1 MMGGGGYGD
10 ANEEEENLN
19 KSQRSIMLYKCSSGG
34 GYK

>member
-1 MMGGGGYGD
+1 MGGGYRD
-10 ANEEEENLN
+10 ANEENLN